1 MKYMKLKTSIILSSL
16 LFLSACN
23 EHTNHLPT
31 VKKIENT
38 INNDLTAIKTLVDKT
53 NNKLLAVYD
62 IGINGFKLVIT
73 ENQFG
78 QVDKSVLS
86 DNAEVLLGD
95 AVLLSSNQSLAEKIE
110 KIDFPETQN
119 KSNVQKYLKDGF
131 DKSVTLTVKK
141 GNGERK
147 LMVMT
152 DPDCPFCK
160 QLEKEL
166 KSVDNI
172 EITYIFLPLES
183 LHPDAK
189 RKVELIW
196 AAGKN
201 NDERV
206 AVWQHFQETG
216 ELPNVDLSNLKPEQ
230 KYNFD
235 YINKVQ
241 QDLNAIATPFM
252 MNMNNGEILMGTR
265 PANLLE
271 QYLDNK
277 NYNVDNNDFTKLK
290 ESGFTK
296 IYPN

>member
-1 MKYMKLKTSIILSSL
+1 MNIQTIYQL
-16 LFLSACN
+16 L
-23 EHTNHLPT
+23 
-31 VKKIENT
+31 KKIENT

-235 YINKVQ
+235 YMNKVQ

-277 NYNVDNNDFTKLK
+277 NYSVDNNDFTKLK

>member
-1 MKYMKLKTSIILSSL
+1 MKLKTSIILSSL
-16 LFLSACN
+16 LFISACN
-23 EHTNHLPT
+23 EQPNHLST

-131 DKSVTLTVKK
+131 NKSVTLTVKK

-166 KSVDNI
+166 KAVDNI

-201 NDERV
+201 NNERV

-216 ELPNVDLSNLKPEQ
+216 ELPNVDLSNIKPEQ

-277 NYNVDNNDFTKLK
+277 NYSIDNNYFTKLK

>member
-1 MKYMKLKTSIILSSL
+1 MNIQTICQL
-16 LFLSACN
+16 L
-23 EHTNHLPT
+23 
-31 VKKIENT
+31 KKIENT

-235 YINKVQ
+235 YMNKVQ

-277 NYNVDNNDFTKLK
+277 NYSVDNNDFTKLK

>member
-1 MKYMKLKTSIILSSL
+1 MKYIKFKTSIILSSL

-23 EHTNHLPT
+23 EYSNHLST

-78 QVDKSVLS
+78 QVDKSILS

-235 YINKVQ
+235 YMNKVQ

-277 NYNVDNNDFTKLK
+277 NYSVDNNDFTKLK

>member
-1 MKYMKLKTSIILSSL
+1 M
-16 LFLSACN
+16 
-23 EHTNHLPT
+23 
-31 VKKIENT
+31 
-38 INNDLTAIKTLVDKT
+38 TAIKTLVDKT

-235 YINKVQ
+235 YMNKVQ

-277 NYNVDNNDFTKLK
+277 NYSVDNNDFTKLK

>member
-1 MKYMKLKTSIILSSL
+1 MKLKTSIILSSL

-23 EHTNHLPT
+23 EHSNHFST

-235 YINKVQ
+235 YMNKVQ

-277 NYNVDNNDFTKLK
+277 NYSVDNNDFTKLK

>member
-1 MKYMKLKTSIILSSL
+1 MKLKTSIILSSL

-23 EHTNHLPT
+23 EYSNHLST

-78 QVDKSVLS
+78 QVDKSILS

-235 YINKVQ
+235 YMNKVQ

-277 NYNVDNNDFTKLK
+277 NYSVDNNDFTKLK

>member
-1 MKYMKLKTSIILSSL
+1 MKLKTSIILSSL
-16 LFLSACN
+16 LFISACN
-23 EHTNHLPT
+23 EYPNHLPT

-86 DNAEVLLGD
+86 DNAEVLLGN

-216 ELPNVDLSNLKPEQ
+216 ELPNVDLSNIKPEQ

-277 NYNVDNNDFTKLK
+277 NYSVDNNDFTKLK